1 MSVRGRLVCVLA
13 ATFVMGCGGL
23 RAQTATAARPLEGT
37 QWKLTWLPGTTV
49 EAVAPQQAAYIELDP
64 ASHRMRGS
72 GGCNQLMGG
81 YELEGDHL
89 KFAGAARTMM
99 ACAHGMATEDALVK
113 ALDNVR
119 EWKVSGSTLRLLD
132 GNGQAVARFVATPQ

>member
-1 MSVRGRLVCVLA
+1 
-13 ATFVMGCGGL
+13 MGCSGL
-23 RAQTATAARPLEGT
+23 QAQTATAAAPLEGT
-37 QWKLTWLPGTTV
+37 YWKLVWLPRTKV
-49 EAVAPQQAAYIELDP
+49 EAVVPQQAAYIELDP
-64 ASHRMRGS
+64 ASHRMSGS
-72 GGCNQLMGG
+72 GGCNRLMGG

-99 ACAHGMATEDALVK
+99 ACARGMATEDALVK

-132 GNGQAVARFVATPQ
+132 GSGQAVARFVAAPQ